1 MPRLLYV
8 AFDELSAP
16 KGASTHIREV
26 VQALGRRYGDVT
38 LVSPGMEDQPP
49 QPLFPGVVRRVLGCP
64 DDNLLG
70 RVQIFRAKLEALLR
84 RERFDLAQ
92 FRAPWEGVPL
102 VAEQARSRM
111 RLIYEVNG
119 LPSIELKYH
128 HRAVS
133 DSPELLAKIAGQE
146 KLCLEAA
153 EGVIVVSEVN
163 RQAVLARGAQ
173 PEKTLLAPNGVDL
186 ARFPFQLPPPPP
198 GERFQ
203 IAYVGTFSPWQGIE
217 VLLEAVALLNKHRPA
232 TLTLLGF
239 AARKRVEQLR
249 LLARQLGI
257 GDAVSFPQPGSTA
270 EVVALLHASHA
281 TAAPLLAVDR
291 NTVQGCC
298 PLKVLE
304 AFAAG
309 CPLVASELPVV
320 CELATPGV
328 HFEPARAGDPRS
340 LKNALLRL
348 ADDWPQ
354 TLARAEAARTH
365 VATHFTWDESHRR
378 LLALY
383 EQLLGK

>member
-49 QPLFPGVVRRVLGCP
+49 KSLFPGVRQSVLGCP

-70 RVQIFRAKLEALLR
+70 RVRIFRAKLQAFLQ

-102 VAEQARSRM
+102 VAERARSGL

-133 DSPELLAKIAGQE
+133 DSPELIAKIAGQE

-153 EGVIVVSEVN
+153 DGVIVVSEVN
-163 RQAVLARGAQ
+163 RQAVLSRGAQ
-173 PEKTLLAPNGVDL
+173 PEKTQLAPNGVDL
-186 ARFPFQLPPPPP
+186 ARFPFQLPPPP

-203 IAYVGTFSPWQGIE
+203 IAYIGTFSPWQGVE
-217 VLLEAVALLNKHRPA
+217 QLLEAVALLNKHRPA

-239 AARKRVEQLR
+239 AARKRVEQLQ

-257 GDAVSFPQPGSTA
+257 GELVFFPQAGSTA
-270 EVVALLHASHA
+270 EVLALLHASHA

-320 CELATPGV
+320 CELATRGV

-340 LKNALLRL
+340 LKNAFLRL
-348 ADDWPQ
+348 AEDWPQ
-354 TLARAEAARTH
+354 TLARAAAARTH
-365 VATHFTWDESHRR
+365 VASRFTWDDSHGR

-383 EQLLGK
+383 QRLLGE